1 MNSYRNVQATSSS
14 IDFPSTGNNRYEFI
28 TPGGAIVLFTD
39 DGLIIKTA
47 SATEVRTQYIGI
59 IRTNLFFIKEI
70 KLTDF
75 R

>member
-39 DGLIIKTA
+39 DGLIIKRQ
-47 SATEVRTQYIGI
+47 V
-59 IRTNLFFIKEI
+59 LL
-70 KLTDF
+70 KLEPSILG
-75 R
+75 